1 MKELKIQN
9 VLDNHLRP
17 LAIDDVSIPI
27 ELATD
32 KIRITENTRFSKNLT
47 IEGDLFIE
55 GSTGDINMT
64 NGVAIES
71 TSSAGFIGLKA
82 KDIAT
87 TNRSRYE
94 KLLRDRINTK
104 DEWVDMF
111 QLLMTHSEEINGL
124 NDSAIRSLLQ
134 QSMKEL

>member
-1 MKELKIQN
+1 MKELKIKN
-9 VLDNHLRP
+9 VLDSHLSP

-82 KDIAT
+82 KGLSISASIYTGDGDVTDNDAAIALV
-87 TNRSRYE
+87 SSDGYDAKIQLYE
-94 KLLRDRINTK
+94 A
-104 DEWVDMF
+104 
-111 QLLMTHSEEINGL
+111 G
-124 NDSAIRSLLQ
+124 AI
-134 QSMKEL
+134 